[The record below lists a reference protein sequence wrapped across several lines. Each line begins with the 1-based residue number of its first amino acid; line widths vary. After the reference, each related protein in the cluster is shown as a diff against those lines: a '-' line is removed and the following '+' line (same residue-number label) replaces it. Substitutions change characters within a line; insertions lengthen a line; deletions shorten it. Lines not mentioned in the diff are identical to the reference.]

1 MQTAIVSLVALGALL
16 IVVRRVLGAIRPP
29 KGKPGQVACP
39 SCASGSDACG
49 TSTSTAEPT
58 MSGGAGTPDVQ
69 PMILVRSK
77 TH

>member
-1 MQTAIVSLVALGALL
+1 VQTAIVSLVALGALL

-29 KGKPGQVACP
+29 KGTVACP

-49 TSTSTAEPT
+49 TSAVHAASAASGVAETS
-58 MSGGAGTPDVQ
+58 DVQ
-69 PMILVRSK
+69 PMVLIRSK